1 MANHNVTRT
10 NRSGIMKFQRWG
22 IARNTPQLFDI
33 IKIAKDHG
41 HYLYGCATIHI
52 YYIYGSYKNYILDFL
67 LSKLYYYSIK
77 VYLSAYKIFVIY
89 NNKCSKKGCSMT
101 KRNEHRFIFL
111 AIGLFV
117 IPFLLIA
124 GMADAQTLVTSYNAT
139 SIAGNQAPPDYGLR
153 LDGFFTGNASD
164 EVTFSF
170 DNVLF
175 NVYDDGTARL
185 FGTVSVAEFNN
196 SGGPGAYSSTWT
208 LDVAFQSDTGINPNY
223 DYYII
228 DPSAGVELRNQ
239 ADPTND
245 YAEFVSYPNADG
257 AYFQVGAGANGKNSL
272 FGASGWVNYAHTSPS
287 GNYGSTST
295 HIVSSDF
302 LMNLTV
308 VPEPISST
316 LFIVGGVVL
325 GVRRYRKTRRTV

>member
-1 MANHNVTRT
+1 MVSQGPALSEICNSIVGAGCATLL
-10 NRSGIMKFQRWG
+10 
-22 IARNTPQLFDI
+22 QLFDNN
-33 IKIAKDHG
+33 KMPGDHDL
-41 HYLYGCATIHI
+41 HLYYCATRNISN
-52 YYIYGSYKNYILDFL
+52 IYGLYKNYILDFL

-77 VYLSAYKIFVIY
+77 LYRSAYKIFVIY
-89 NNKCSKKGCSMT
+89 NKKWSKKGCSMS
-101 KRNEHRFIFL
+101 KRNEHRSIIL

-153 LDGFFTGNASD
+153 LDGFFTGNVND

-208 LDVAFQSDTGINPNY
+208 LDVAFLSDTGINPSY

-245 YAEFVSYPNADG
+245 YAEFVSYPNSDG
-257 AYFQVGAGANGKNSL
+257 AYFQVGVGANGKNSL

-308 VPEPISST
+308 VPEPVSST
-316 LFIVGGVVL
+316 LFIVGGAVL
-325 GVRRYRKTRRTV
+325 GVRRYRKKRGTV